1 MIAGSRNRVERWLAA
16 VVAWFRNLGEQLGH
30 IWRRS
35 LQLRVVVSTLTLSL
49 IVITILG
56 VVLTSQIT
64 DRLLDAKINA
74 AVEEMS
80 RARNTVQSTLSGV
93 HDSSTPLVRLDDAR
107 RALSAGS
114 STSAGSGGAAGSYDS
129 ALAMYGDN
137 HRELTAGPIQEIP
150 PELRHFVQS
159 NQVSYQFAT
168 ITDSE
173 GRRGSALI
181 IGSPSAEIDSLEI
194 YLVFPLS
201 SEERSLSL
209 MRGTMLIGGVVLLV
223 LLAAITALVTRQVVL
238 PIRSAARIAS
248 RFADGRLKERMLV
261 RGEDD
266 MARLAM
272 AFNEMAES
280 LSNQITQLEEF
291 GNLQRRFTSD
301 VSHELR
307 TPLTTVRMAADLIHG
322 SSDDL
327 DPALAR
333 SAELLVNEL
342 DRFEGLLNDLLE
354 ISRHDAGV
362 AELQVESLDVRMC
375 ARAAVSTVRHLAKET
390 GVELVVDMPEEP
402 LVAEVDPRRVERV
415 LRNLLANAIDHSEG
429 KPVLM
434 RVRGDT
440 DANSVAF
447 VVRDQGVG
455 LRPGEEKM
463 VFNRFW
469 RSDPSR
475 VRRSGGTGLGLS
487 ISVEDANL
495 HDGKL
500 EAWGE
505 SGVGASFRLTLP
517 LVRGRKLG
525 ASPLPLEPP
534 RRRGGPPAEPP
545 PPEVGNL
552 TEAAGFVSAGP
563 DVSTRPMTRVAD
575 ESAYRTDSFP
585 HLGTEQVAPPE
596 HPTTQPDAPGVR
608 SGNAETHP
616 ISPDAPVSSSASGT
630 DAPETEPVSAEARPD
645 ALESG
650 PELSR
655 GEPSPGAR
663 QPDSS
668 KAESDSSERE
678 PGGLDGDPV
687 PGDPRRD
694 PPGVRPAPSER
705 GPGGLTS
712 DPGSVEQRPDSSD
725 SRPEVPDARSDAAG
739 SRTEPAGA
747 EPGSDD
753 DRPDGHVD
761 AAQGNGVFP
770 WGSTSPADP
779 AQPHTDAPASRR
791 ARGRDAGA
799 DSGRPRP
806 PGAVGSGSDGPDDSV
821 LTESGDGKA

>member
-1 MIAGSRNRVERWLAA
+1 MLAA
-16 VVAWFRNLGEQLGH
+16 SVAWSKTVGEALGH
-30 IWRRS
+30 VWRRS

-80 RARNTVQSTLSGV
+80 RARNTVETQLTGA
-93 HDSSTPLVRLDDAR
+93 HDSSTQAIQLLD
-107 RALSAGS
+107 ALRTLSTG
-114 STSAGSGGAAGSYDS
+114 STSQAAGAAGSYQA
-129 ALAMYGDN
+129 ALAMVGDGQQ
-137 HRELTAGPIQEIP
+137 ELTEGPVQDVP
-150 PELRHFVQS
+150 AELRRFVQQ
-159 NQVSYQFAT
+159 NQVSYQFT
-168 ITDSE
+168 TVSDTD
-173 GRRGSALI
+173 GYRGSALV
-181 IGSPSAEIDSLEI
+181 IGSPSTEVPTLEI
-194 YLVFPLS
+194 YLIFRLDN
-201 SEERSLSL
+201 EQRSLDL

-272 AFNEMAES
+272 SFNEMAES

-322 SSDDL
+322 SSDEL

-333 SAELLVNEL
+333 SAELLVTEL

-375 ARAAVSTVRHLAKET
+375 ARAAISTVRHLAKESS
-390 GVELVVDMPEEP
+390 VELVVDLPEDP

-429 KPVLM
+429 KPVLIRM
-434 RVRGDT
+434 RGDT
-440 DANSVAF
+440 EANAVGI

-455 LRPGEEKM
+455 LRAGEEKL

-475 VRRSGGTGLGLS
+475 MRRSGGTGLGLS

-495 HDGKL
+495 HDGRL

-505 SGVGASFRLTLP
+505 PGMGASFRLTLP

-525 ASPLPLEPP
+525 NSPLSLEPP
-534 RRRGGPPAEPP
+534 KRKL
-545 PPEVGNL
+545 L
-552 TEAAGFVSAGP
+552 TV
-563 DVSTRPMTRVAD
+563 
-575 ESAYRTDSFP
+575 ESAASQEISGEADDP
-585 HLGTEQVAPPE
+585 DIA
-596 HPTTQPDAPGVR
+596 PDADDGDDP
-608 SGNAETHP
+608 AA
-616 ISPDAPVSSSASGT
+616 PDATSAPSDMDT
-630 DAPETEPVSAEARPD
+630 TAAAE
-645 ALESG
+645 
-650 PELSR
+650 
-655 GEPSPGAR
+655 
-663 QPDSS
+663 DSS
-668 KAESDSSERE
+668 GLRPSDSS
-678 PGGLDGDPV
+678 GNG
-687 PGDPRRD
+687 
-694 PPGVRPAPSER
+694 
-705 GPGGLTS
+705 
-712 DPGSVEQRPDSSD
+712 
-725 SRPEVPDARSDAAG
+725 AG
-739 SRTEPAGA
+739 SSA
-747 EPGSDD
+747 
-753 DRPDGHVD
+753 D
-761 AAQGNGVFP
+761 ALY
-770 WGSTSPADP
+770 
-779 AQPHTDAPASRR
+779 TD
-791 ARGRDAGA
+791 
-799 DSGRPRP
+799 
-806 PGAVGSGSDGPDDSV
+806 
-821 LTESGDGKA
+821 TGDQKQ

>member
-1 MIAGSRNRVERWLAA
+1 M
-16 VVAWFRNLGEQLGH
+16 AWFRNLGEQLGH
-30 IWRRS
+30 VWRRS

-74 AVEEMS
+74 AVEEMG
-80 RARNTVQSTLSGV
+80 RARNTVQNQLTGV
-93 HDSSTPLVRLDDAR
+93 HDSGTQQSRLDDAR
-107 RALSAGS
+107 RALFSSAGG
-114 STSAGSGGAAGSYDS
+114 TQTGGAAGSYEA
-129 ALAMYGDN
+129 ALAMTGDSGQ
-137 HRELTAGPIQEIP
+137 ELTSGSIQEIP
-150 PELRHFVQS
+150 TELRQFVKQR
-159 NQVSYQFAT
+159 QVSYQFST
-168 ITDSE
+168 VSSPD
-173 GRRGSALI
+173 GYKGSALI
-181 IGSPSAEIDSLEI
+181 IGSPSADIDSLEI
-194 YLVFPLS
+194 YLIFPLTN
-201 SEERSLSL
+201 EQRSLSL
-209 MRGTMLIGGVVLLV
+209 MRGTMLIGGIVLLV

-272 AFNEMAES
+272 SFNEMAES

-375 ARAAVSTVRHLAKET
+375 ARAAVSTVRHLARES

-434 RVRGDT
+434 RMRGDV
-440 DANSVAF
+440 DANAVAI

-455 LRPGEEKM
+455 LRPGEEKL

-475 VRRSGGTGLGLS
+475 MRRSGGTGLGLS

-495 HDGKL
+495 HEGKL

-505 SGVGASFRLTLP
+505 LGVGASFRLTLP

-525 ASPLPLEPP
+525 TSPLPLEPP
-534 RRRGGPPAEPP
+534 KIRGAFSPEQLALDIAGSDAPAGSDTASGDAAAGPDAVPGGLLGLAALESVPTAIESDADGRDADTVEPGFDAIAPEFPAATGIDDTTADHGDVTAADLADAADLAVREGFEPEPPDNGTAGTPPGGADGTGSGRDASGGSAPAEP
-545 PPEVGNL
+545 
-552 TEAAGFVSAGP
+552 
-563 DVSTRPMTRVAD
+563 
-575 ESAYRTDSFP
+575 
-585 HLGTEQVAPPE
+585 
-596 HPTTQPDAPGVR
+596 
-608 SGNAETHP
+608 
-616 ISPDAPVSSSASGT
+616 
-630 DAPETEPVSAEARPD
+630 
-645 ALESG
+645 
-650 PELSR
+650 
-655 GEPSPGAR
+655 
-663 QPDSS
+663 
-668 KAESDSSERE
+668 
-678 PGGLDGDPV
+678 
-687 PGDPRRD
+687 
-694 PPGVRPAPSER
+694 
-705 GPGGLTS
+705 
-712 DPGSVEQRPDSSD
+712 
-725 SRPEVPDARSDAAG
+725 
-739 SRTEPAGA
+739 
-747 EPGSDD
+747 
-753 DRPDGHVD
+753 
-761 AAQGNGVFP
+761 
-770 WGSTSPADP
+770 
-779 AQPHTDAPASRR
+779 
-791 ARGRDAGA
+791 
-799 DSGRPRP
+799 
-806 PGAVGSGSDGPDDSV
+806 
-821 LTESGDGKA
+821 GDGQS

>member
-1 MIAGSRNRVERWLAA
+1 MIAGSRNRVQRWLAV
-16 VVAWFRNLGEQLGH
+16 VVAWFRTRGEQLGH
-30 IWRRS
+30 VWRRS

-56 VVLTSQIT
+56 VVLTSRIT

-74 AVEEMS
+74 AVEEMA
-80 RARNTVQSTLSGV
+80 RARNTVQSTLTGV
-93 HDSSTPLVRLDDAR
+93 HDSSTQLARLEDAR
-107 RALSAGS
+107 RALAGGGG
-114 STSAGSGGAAGSYDS
+114 AQSGGEAGSYNS
-129 ALAMYGDN
+129 ALAMVGDSQS
-137 HRELTAGPIQEIP
+137 ELSAGPIQEIP
-150 PELRHFVQS
+150 PELRHFVQER
-159 NQVSYQFAT
+159 QISYQFAPVS
-168 ITDSE
+168 DPDGFR
-173 GRRGSALI
+173 GRALI
-181 IGSPSAEIDSLEI
+181 IGSPATDVPSLEI
-194 YLVFPLS
+194 YLIFPLTN
-201 SEERSLSL
+201 EQRSLDL
-209 MRGTMLIGGVVLLV
+209 MRGTMLIGGIVLLV

-272 AFNEMAES
+272 SFNEMAES

-375 ARAAVSTVRHLAKET
+375 ARAAVSTVRHLAKES

-434 RVRGDT
+434 RMRGDT
-440 DANSVAF
+440 DANAVAI

-455 LRPGEEKM
+455 LRPGEEKL

-475 VRRSGGTGLGLS
+475 MRRSGGTGLGLS

-495 HDGKL
+495 HEGKL

-505 SGVGASFRLTLP
+505 MGVGASFRLTLP
-517 LVRGRKLG
+517 LVRTKKLG
-525 ASPLPLEPP
+525 SSPLPLEPP
-534 RRRGGPPAEPP
+534 KLRGGITAEQ
-545 PPEVGNL
+545 L
-552 TEAAGFVSAGP
+552 AL
-563 DVSTRPMTRVAD
+563 DI
-575 ESAYRTDSFP
+575 
-585 HLGTEQVAPPE
+585 GTV
-596 HPTTQPDAPGVR
+596 D
-608 SGNAETHP
+608 
-616 ISPDAPVSSSASGT
+616 
-630 DAPETEPVSAEARPD
+630 
-645 ALESG
+645 
-650 PELSR
+650 
-655 GEPSPGAR
+655 
-663 QPDSS
+663 
-668 KAESDSSERE
+668 
-678 PGGLDGDPV
+678 
-687 PGDPRRD
+687 
-694 PPGVRPAPSER
+694 
-705 GPGGLTS
+705 
-712 DPGSVEQRPDSSD
+712 
-725 SRPEVPDARSDAAG
+725 SDAA
-739 SRTEPAGA
+739 P
-747 EPGSDD
+747 
-753 DRPDGHVD
+753 
-761 AAQGNGVFP
+761 
-770 WGSTSPADP
+770 
-779 AQPHTDAPASRR
+779 
-791 ARGRDAGA
+791 DAGPAATGFGAAAAGEAA
-799 DSGRPRP
+799 DSGRILRSVPESDS
-806 PGAVGSGSDGPDDSV
+806 GASGSDGAETGSGRITPIPLFVPSGEGLSALPETGPDPTGSEPESEDAAAEHPAAEDSAAESPAAENDAGEGDPGGASPDSNGAGGAGPDEKPDGTV
-821 LTESGDGKA
+821 LADSGDGRQ

>member
-1 MIAGSRNRVERWLAA
+1 MIAGSRNRVQRWLAV
-16 VVAWFRNLGEQLGH
+16 VVAWFRNVGEQLGH
-30 IWRRS
+30 VWRRS

-74 AVEEMS
+74 AVEEMG
-80 RARNTVQSTLSGV
+80 RARNTVQATLTGV
-93 HDSSTPLVRLDDAR
+93 HDSSTQLARLEDAR
-107 RALSAGS
+107 RALAGGGGS
-114 STSAGSGGAAGSYDS
+114 QSGGAAGSYDS
-129 ALAMYGDN
+129 ALAMIGDSQS
-137 HRELTAGPIQEIP
+137 ELNAGPIQEIP
-150 PELRHFVQS
+150 AELRHFVQER
-159 NQVSYQFAT
+159 QVSYQFAT
-168 ITDSE
+168 VSDPD
-173 GRRGSALI
+173 GYRGSALI
-181 IGSPSAEIDSLEI
+181 IGSPAADIPTLEI
-194 YLVFPLS
+194 YLIFPLTN
-201 SEERSLSL
+201 EQNSLSL
-209 MRGTMLIGGVVLLV
+209 MRGTMLIGGIVLLV

-272 AFNEMAES
+272 SFNEMAES

-375 ARAAVSTVRHLAKET
+375 ARAAVSTVRHLAKES

-402 LVAEVDPRRVERV
+402 LVAEVDLRRVERV

-434 RVRGDT
+434 RMRGDG
-440 DANSVAF
+440 DANAVAI

-455 LRPGEEKM
+455 LRPGEEKL

-475 VRRSGGTGLGLS
+475 MRRSGGTGLGLS

-495 HDGKL
+495 HEGKL

-505 SGVGASFRLTLP
+505 LGVGACFRLTLP
-517 LVRGRKLG
+517 LVRGKKLG
-525 ASPLPLEPP
+525 PSPLSLEPP
-534 RRRGGPPAEPP
+534 KKRPLEETLALEAVPAQPDTAEADSAPATTGFATLPAGGVITEPGPADPQTPAAEPVVIDA
-545 PPEVGNL
+545 E
-552 TEAAGFVSAGP
+552 
-563 DVSTRPMTRVAD
+563 
-575 ESAYRTDSFP
+575 FP
-585 HLGTEQVAPPE
+585 
-596 HPTTQPDAPGVR
+596 APGAVLTDPA
-608 SGNAETHP
+608 GDGT
-616 ISPDAPVSSSASGT
+616 APR
-630 DAPETEPVSAEARPD
+630 PV
-645 ALESG
+645 
-650 PELSR
+650 
-655 GEPSPGAR
+655 
-663 QPDSS
+663 
-668 KAESDSSERE
+668 
-678 PGGLDGDPV
+678 
-687 PGDPRRD
+687 
-694 PPGVRPAPSER
+694 
-705 GPGGLTS
+705 T
-712 DPGSVEQRPDSSD
+712 
-725 SRPEVPDARSDAAG
+725 DAAG
-739 SRTEPAGA
+739 ADPQHDSARAVTDGA
-747 EPGSDD
+747 
-753 DRPDGHVD
+753 
-761 AAQGNGVFP
+761 A
-770 WGSTSPADP
+770 ADP
-779 AQPHTDAPASRR
+779 AAADT
-791 ARGRDAGA
+791 AGA
-799 DSGRPRP
+799 PD
-806 PGAVGSGSDGPDDSV
+806 GAAADA
-821 LTESGDGKA
+821 TDGKP